1 MTVSLFK
8 REYKTYNAK
17 EKASHEC
24 SSIIDTII
32 NTILKEKSSTK
43 YQNSTTTYE
52 GI

>member
-17 EKASHEC
+17 EKASHDC
-24 SSIIDTII
+24 SSIIGTLI
-32 NTILKEKSSTK
+32 NTKKEKSSTK
-43 YQNSTTTYE
+43 YQNSTMIYE